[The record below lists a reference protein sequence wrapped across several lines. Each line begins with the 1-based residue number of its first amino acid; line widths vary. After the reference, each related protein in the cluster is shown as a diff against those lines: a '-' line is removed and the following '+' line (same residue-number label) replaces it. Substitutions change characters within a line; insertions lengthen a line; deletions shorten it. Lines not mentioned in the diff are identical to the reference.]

1 MSLLLPP
8 AMLAGIWCGRRF
20 FIGLPPQAF
29 RQRVLEALIVMAG
42 LGVLRAGVDLLG

>member
-1 MSLLLPP
+1 
-8 AMLAGIWCGRRF
+8 MLAGLWCGRRF

-42 LGVLRAGVDLLG
+42 LGVLRAGVALLG